1 MKVLVDVNVF
11 IDVLTRRM
19 NWAGSLQ
26 VLHLVRNIPQ
36 LEGWASA
43 LTVPLLYFFRLR
55 VFPEA
60 QARMDA
66 QTAVRGFHLV
76 PLTEE
81 VLAKAAASTLPD
93 FEDNIQLASAESV
106 GAEYLITRN
115 IKDFQPSPLP
125 VLTPEAWLALES
137 VTTLSVGQ
145 TQIAIK
151 DDKE

>member
-1 MKVLVDVNVF
+1 MTVLVDVNVF

-26 VLHLVRNIPQ
+26 VLQTVRTMPQ
-36 LEGWASA
+36 IVGWASA

-55 VFPEA
+55 AFSEA
-60 QARMDA
+60 QARIDA
-66 QTAVRGFHLV
+66 QTAMRGFHLV
-76 PLTEE
+76 PLSEE
-81 VLAKAAASTLPD
+81 ILAKAAASALPD

-106 GAEYLITRN
+106 GADYLITRN

-125 VLTPEAWLALES
+125 VLAPEAWLALES

-145 TQIAIK
+145 TQIATK